1 MGKIMEL
8 FYGELGGFQT
18 SMEDAGWSVE
28 FRDEKYPPRVTI
40 MEDAGWS
47 VEFRDEKYPPR
58 VTMDQ
63 LTPPLFEITEDGPQ
77 KYEPACIQVIGTP
90 DLRVVTTG
98 ELQIGKKDLN
108 KYINT
113 AQKLLQLYLHGFM
126 QERKEM
132 EAAQE

>member
-8 FYGELGGFQT
+8 FYGELGLFE
-18 SMEDAGWSVE
+18 SYMIDDKWSVE
-28 FRDEKYPPRVTI
+28 FRDETYPPRIV
-40 MEDAGWS
+40 
-47 VEFRDEKYPPR
+47 
-58 VTMDQ
+58 MDQ
-63 LTPPLFEITEDGPQ
+63 LTPPLFEMAADGP
-77 KYEPACIQVIGTP
+77 KENEPACIQVIGTP

-98 ELQIGKKDLN
+98 KLQIGKKDLN

-132 EAAQE
+132 EAAQND

>member
-18 SMEDAGWSVE
+18 SMEDNGWSVE
-28 FRDEKYPPRVTI
+28 FL
-40 MEDAGWS
+40 
-47 VEFRDEKYPPR
+47 DEKYPPR

-63 LTPPLFEITEDGPQ
+63 LTPPLFEMTADGL
-77 KYEPACIQVIGTP
+77 KENEPACIQVIGTP

-98 ELQIGKKDLN
+98 KLQIGKKDLN

-132 EAAQE
+132 EAAQND

>member
-1 MGKIMEL
+1 MGKIMGL

-18 SMEDAGWSVE
+18 SMKDAGWN
-28 FRDEKYPPRVTI
+28 
-40 MEDAGWS
+40 

-63 LTPPLFEITEDGPQ
+63 LTPPLFEMTADGP
-77 KYEPACIQVIGTP
+77 KENESACIQVIGTP

-98 ELQIGKKDLN
+98 KLQIGKKDLN
-108 KYINT
+108 RYINT

-126 QERKEM
+126 QERKEL
-132 EAAQE
+132 EAEQG